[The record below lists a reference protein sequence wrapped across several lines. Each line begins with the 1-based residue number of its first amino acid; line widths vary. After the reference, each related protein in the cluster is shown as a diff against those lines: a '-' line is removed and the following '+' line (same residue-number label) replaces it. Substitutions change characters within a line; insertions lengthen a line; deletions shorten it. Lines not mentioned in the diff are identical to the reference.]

1 LNQWHG
7 NCSHAIFLCYRKSY
21 STKLMLKNFSG
32 HLLLLSI
39 TSFFLIFK
47 ADKSFA
53 QREVLY
59 EQYLQNPM
67 SINPGFTGVREAFN
81 MTAMFRRKWFTI
93 QNSPSSQTFAA
104 DGTFGNGK
112 FGVGFQA
119 LNDQTSFF
127 TTTAFSASF
136 AYHLAITD
144 QWKLGLGGQGGINV
158 LPVFDVGSIYNSTNR
173 ALGSVGIGAW
183 LHSDNFYLGVSKPE
197 LLSQGFGQQQ
207 IAFYYRRPLYVM
219 IGGSYDL
226 ADEVKLIPNLL
237 FVQEKDYRLRVD
249 FGGRFWFNEKVGLG
263 GTYHAGG
270 GSSYGGSNINYL
282 QLSAEVMVGRNVRL
296 GYFYSTRQV
305 EQLNLVRTGPKGIH
319 ELMLKFVPN
328 PNGFQKY

>member
-1 LNQWHG
+1 MMTSFQSRIFSFLTIL
-7 NCSHAIFLCYRKSY
+7 AIFG
-21 STKLMLKNFSG
+21 FSAG
-32 HLLLLSI
+32 K
-39 TSFFLIFK
+39 TY
-47 ADKSFA
+47 A

-67 SINPGFTGVREAFN
+67 AINPAFTGVRETFN

-93 QNSPSSQTFAA
+93 PNSPTSQTFAA

-119 LNDQTSFF
+119 LNDQTSYF

-136 AYHLAITD
+136 AYHLAISDT
-144 QWKLGLGGQGGINV
+144 WKLALGGQGGINL
-158 LPVFDVGSIYNSTNR
+158 LPVFDVGSSLNSNNR

-183 LHSDNFYLGVSKPE
+183 LRSENLYLGVSKPE
-197 LLSQGFGQQQ
+197 LLSQSFGQQQ
-207 IAFYYRRPLYVM
+207 IATYYRRPLYVM
-219 IGGSYDL
+219 VGGSYDL
-226 ADEVKLIPNLL
+226 ADDVKLLPNLL
-237 FVQEKDYRLRVD
+237 LVQEKDYKLRVD
-249 FGGRFWFNEKVGLG
+249 VGGRVWFNEKVGVG
-263 GTYHAGG
+263 ATYRTGG
-270 GSSYGGSNINYL
+270 GYSYGGSNINYL

-296 GYFYSTRQV
+296 GYFYSTKQI
-305 EQLNLVRTGPKGIH
+305 EQFNATSSEPKGIH